1 MPRASYNDRFHQV
14 MLKATAGGGG
24 MGLLIC
30 ETEDEVRSSFKG
42 VQARGRALFKN
53 SGVFIERY
61 YPRSHHI
68 EVQVFGNGCG
78 TAVSFGERE
87 CSIQRRHQK
96 IIEECPS
103 PFVKNRF
110 PDLRSKLTRSAVR
123 FAEHLNYA
131 SAGTIEFLVDDDTG
145 EYFFLEMN
153 TRLQVEHG
161 ITELCYGVDLVELMY
176 LQADA
181 QLCGRGGIAACKL
194 QRLQE
199 DCLEPKGHAIELR
212 VCAENPARDFVP
224 CSGTL
229 VEVEWH
235 RLPGTRIDTWVRPG
249 ITISPNYGKP
259 GLYVGLLQGILTII
273 LIKRPY
279 DCQNYAPL

>member
-1 MPRASYNDRFHQV
+1 
-14 MLKATAGGGG
+14 

-30 ETEDEVRSSFKG
+30 ETEEEVRSSFKS
-42 VQARGRALFKN
+42 VQSRGSTLFKN
-53 SGVFIERY
+53 PGVFLEKY

-103 PFVKNRF
+103 PFVERKF
-110 PDLRSKLTRSAVR
+110 PDLRVKLARSAAR

-145 EYFFLEMN
+145 KYFFLEMN

-161 ITELCYGVDLVELMY
+161 ITEMCYGVDLVQLMY

-181 QLCGRGGIAACKL
+181 QLSGRGGIAASEL
-194 QRLQE
+194 QRLQQQ
-199 DCLEPKGHAIELR
+199 CLQPRGHAIELR
-212 VCAENPARDFVP
+212 ICAENPARDFVP
-224 CSGTL
+224 SPGTL
-229 VEVEWH
+229 MEVNWC
-235 RLPGTRIDTWVRPG
+235 RLPGTRVDTWVRPG
-249 ITISPNYGKP
+249 VTISSNYGRVWP
-259 GLYVGLLQGILTII
+259 IHLSIAL
-273 LIKRPY
+273 
-279 DCQNYAPL
+279 DSNNQNQKTR